1 MFWPFCFSLFN
12 AHYQSY
18 SKYPVASE
26 QPLLLKHAPENE
38 HSSSS
43 HHLSLNHEGR
53 WGTKDD
59 FATSFLYFSLF
70 SIALWDLANSGPV
83 HSLVLSSHL
92 FLCLPC
98 LLPPFTVP
106 CNMVSAR
113 PLSICVC
120 VRACVRACMRACV
133 CVRACVRA
141 CVCVC
146 VRVCVCVCSL
156 FLC

>member
-1 MFWPFCFSLFN
+1 MFWPFCFSLLN
-12 AHYQSY
+12 AHYQSFL
-18 SKYPVASE
+18 KYPVASE

-98 LLPPFTVP
+98 LEFFP
-106 CNMVSAR
+106 
-113 PLSICVC
+113 
-120 VRACVRACMRACV
+120 
-133 CVRACVRA
+133 
-141 CVCVC
+141 
-146 VRVCVCVCSL
+146 L
-156 FLC
+156 FLCLARWFWPDLMNGGHDHTAAVCVSLGWSDCLLEEGTELEVD